1 MKRGMKSLIAAVLVC
16 AAGSQIAQAAP
27 SAGKASATVKE
38 SVQSPQAKAPDG
50 LNAADSEGTR
60 VSINHASAEELAK
73 ALNGVGLK
81 KAQAIV
87 SYREEYGPFKT
98 VDDLKQ
104 VPGMGNSLVERN
116 LSHLKLSIFSGSVHS
131 RYYLPE

>member
-1 MKRGMKSLIAAVLVC
+1 MKRGMRTLIAAAVLVC
-16 AAGSQIAQAAP
+16 AAGSQTALAAP
-27 SAGKASATVKE
+27 SSGKTSATAKE
-38 SVQSPQAKAPDG
+38 SVQTPQAKAPDA
-50 LNAADSEGTR
+50 LNATDSEGTR
-60 VSINHASAEELAK
+60 VSINNASAEELAE

-116 LSHLKLSIFSGSVHS
+116 LSHLKL
-131 RYYLPE
+131 

>member
-50 LNAADSEGTR
+50 LNAADSEGT
-60 VSINHASAEELAK
+60 VSINHAPARRSWL
-73 ALNGVGLK
+73 
-81 KAQAIV
+81 
-87 SYREEYGPFKT
+87 R
-98 VDDLKQ
+98 
-104 VPGMGNSLVERN
+104 R
-116 LSHLKLSIFSGSVHS
+116 
-131 RYYLPE
+131 